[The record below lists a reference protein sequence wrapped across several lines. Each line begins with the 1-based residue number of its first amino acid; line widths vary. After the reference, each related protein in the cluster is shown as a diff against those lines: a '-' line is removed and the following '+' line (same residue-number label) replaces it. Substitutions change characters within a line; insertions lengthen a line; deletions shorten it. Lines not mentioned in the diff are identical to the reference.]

1 MIFILPLVLLVGC
14 AGLQQYIES
23 GTTGEILLE
32 EAVDTAGYTLGLMAA
47 EKPEFRAQVEHYYQ
61 EIATQGLTVAVVN
74 AGLQQLMDQG
84 IAYQVLAYKM
94 ARIVRLAGGQIDAEG
109 NITELGNIN
118 TGMLEI
124 GKQGY
129 LTALQNAGA
138 V

>member
-1 MIFILPLVLLVGC
+1 MKSQVRVFRNILYSLISRIIYFV
-14 AGLQQYIES
+14 
-23 GTTGEILLE
+23 
-32 EAVDTAGYTLGLMAA
+32 
-47 EKPEFRAQVEHYYQ
+47 
-61 EIATQGLTVAVVN
+61 
-74 AGLQQLMDQG
+74 MDVMLIGQG

-109 NITELGNIN
+109 NITELGKIT

-129 LTALQNAGA
+129 LTALQNSGA